1 MISSGKV
8 YIFCYLIITPAVLSL
23 TIPEPFQ
30 K

>member
-1 MISSGKV
+1 MISSAKV